1 MNAILKIK
9 APKTRNAQQTMAVYW
24 YSQLLSRHVVSQ
36 K

>member
-1 MNAILKIK
+1 MK
-9 APKTRNAQQTMAVYW
+9 APKTRKEQQDTLVYW